1 MSKLECAKCQETAS
15 DGCCPKCGGCDL
27 REKQHYMSEHDTL
40 QSKLDLRDHE
50 IHLPLVS
57 GMVSKNPFLSKAQN
71 SYMHANPSIL
81 GKKGLKEW
89 EGATDYKT
97 LPAKVKKGK

>member
-1 MSKLECAKCQETAS
+1 
-15 DGCCPKCGGCDL
+15 
-27 REKQHYMSEHDTL
+27 
-40 QSKLDLRDHE
+40 
-50 IHLPLVS
+50 
-57 GMVSKNPFLSKAQN
+57 MVSKNPFLSKAQN